1 VKEVAGTTTLEEEKL
16 ATTRTSWHALFVV
29 ALIGIMVAVWFLVPD
44 EAPLPVAPAVAQVA
58 SSESSSS
65 VAQSSSA
72 RQLAS
77 GSLSELRSQP
87 KSPPPVPAV
96 VAMATRDL
104 VGAQLALFS
113 YVGISAGDTK
123 NPCLVVKDADY
134 VCEKARINSWD
145 ELKDINRPG
154 LITLATPDKK
164 WVYAVMIGLSE
175 NHALLLDN
183 GVQKIVLWNEIA
195 NLWNGDFLYVWSRP
209 QGFENSLQMG
219 DKSDLVTWVAE
230 QFASIDQQPAP
241 LTRQFFT
248 ERLQK
253 RVELFQSTHN
263 ILPDGVINAQTL
275 RRLNEVLGVDKP
287 LVELDEQ
294 KLITPIETE
303 GL

>member
-1 VKEVAGTTTLEEEKL
+1 
-16 ATTRTSWHALFVV
+16 
-29 ALIGIMVAVWFLVPD
+29 MVAVWFLVPD
-44 EAPLPVAPAVAQVA
+44 EAPLPVAPAVAQAA
-58 SSESSSS
+58 SSTSFSSI
-65 VAQSSSA
+65 AQSSAA

-87 KSPPPVPAV
+87 KPPPIPAV

-104 VGAQLALFS
+104 VAAQLALFS
-113 YVGISAGDTK
+113 HVGITAGDKK
-123 NPCLVVKDADY
+123 NPCLVVTAADY
-134 VCEKARINSWD
+134 VCEKIHINSWD

-164 WVYAVMIGLSE
+164 WVYALMVGLSE
-175 NHALLLDN
+175 NHALLLEN
-183 GVQKIVLWNEIA
+183 GTQKIVPWSEIA
-195 NLWNGDFLYVWSRP
+195 NLWNGDLLYVWSRP
-209 QGFENSLQMG
+209 KGFENSLQLG

-230 QFASIDQQPAP
+230 QFARIDQQPAP

-294 KLITPIETE
+294 KLIAPAETQ